1 MTGIRTVVTAVLV
14 LVFHMGLTGVWLGIL
29 SDQLSRF
36 ILMSTRFRQGKWVN
50 LKI

>member
-1 MTGIRTVVTAVLV
+1 VFGMRLEGI
-14 LVFHMGLTGVWLGIL
+14 WLGIL

-36 ILMSTRFRQGKWVN
+36 ILMSLRFRQGKWVD